1 MVDPLKVVVF
11 SFLVVES
18 SEDSSVVEVL
28 VPLVTINKVGVDVF
42 W

>member
-1 MVDPLKVVVF
+1 MVDPLVIVVF

-18 SEDSSVVEVL
+18 SEDSLEVEML
-28 VPLVTINKVGVDVF
+28 VPLVAINKVGVDIF